1 VVKEA
6 WKKSILAT
14 DAIRRLHIKL
24 SRTSKALK
32 LWEKTCIGNIKSQLD
47 VANEVMWQL
56 DQAQERR
63 ALSAAEVTFKSKIKD
78 VYLGLLAIQK
88 MRARQRARLTNI
100 KFGDASTKFFFLK
113 ANGRKR
119 KKHIQ
124 ILHTRDGIAI
134 NHDGFIRAFY
144 FKCWKIVKG
153 DVIAVILQI
162 SQLRGGT
169 LNLLN
174 MANIVLLPKK
184 EQAERVGDF
193 RPISLVHSV
202 AKIFSKILASRL
214 ALRLPE
220 MVSSNHSA
228 FVKKRCIHDNFVLV
242 QGIVK
247 KLHKEKTPGVVPK
260 ARHCQS
266 L

>member
-1 VVKEA
+1 
-6 WKKSILAT
+6 
-14 DAIRRLHIKL
+14 
-24 SRTSKALK
+24 
-32 LWEKTCIGNIKSQLD
+32 
-47 VANEVMWQL
+47 
-56 DQAQERR
+56 
-63 ALSAAEVTFKSKIKD
+63 
-78 VYLGLLAIQK
+78 
-88 MRARQRARLTNI
+88 
-100 KFGDASTKFFFLK
+100 
-113 ANGRKR
+113 
-119 KKHIQ
+119 
-124 ILHTRDGIAI
+124 
-134 NHDGFIRAFY
+134 
-144 FKCWKIVKG
+144 
-153 DVIAVILQI
+153 VILQI

-184 EQAERVGDF
+184 EQAERVGEF

-214 ALRLPE
+214 ALRPPE

-228 FVKKRCIHDNFVLV
+228 FVKKRCIHDNFVLA

-247 KLHKEKTPGVVPK
+247 KLHKEKNPGAVPK